1 MENMQTGV
9 PGAELAGRTALV
21 TGSSHGIG
29 TVVARE
35 LARCG
40 AAVAVHGRD
49 AAAAASVADDIRQSG
64 GTSVAVTGDVTD
76 VGALERIREEV
87 HEGIGTI
94 DVLVAAAGGSH
105 TRAAPIE
112 DISED
117 EWRAAI
123 DGNLLATFLTLR
135 CFLPEMKENGR
146 GSIVA
151 LGSSGGR
158 VADARVPAPYA
169 AAKAGVI
176 QLTRQVALQAGP
188 SGVRANCLAPETIL
202 TDAIAARISDEQ
214 RTWMINAHPLRRLG
228 TPADV
233 ADAVVFLAGDR
244 SSWITGAVLDLTG
257 GAVVA

>member
-1 MENMQTGV
+1 MQTGV

-94 DVLVAAAGGSH
+94 DVLVAAAAAA
-105 TRAAPIE
+105 TRGPRR
-112 DISED
+112 SKTS
-117 EWRAAI
+117 R
-123 DGNLLATFLTLR
+123 R
-135 CFLPEMKENGR
+135 M
-146 GSIVA
+146 
-151 LGSSGGR
+151 SGGR
-158 VADARVPAPYA
+158 RS
-169 AAKAGVI
+169 
-176 QLTRQVALQAGP
+176 T
-188 SGVRANCLAPETIL
+188 
-202 TDAIAARISDEQ
+202 AIC
-214 RTWMINAHPLRRLG
+214 WRR
-228 TPADV
+228 
-233 ADAVVFLAGDR
+233 
-244 SSWITGAVLDLTG
+244 S
-257 GAVVA
+257 

>member
-1 MENMQTGV
+1 
-9 PGAELAGRTALV
+9 
-21 TGSSHGIG
+21 
-29 TVVARE
+29 
-35 LARCG
+35 
-40 AAVAVHGRD
+40 
-49 AAAAASVADDIRQSG
+49 
-64 GTSVAVTGDVTD
+64 
-76 VGALERIREEV
+76 
-87 HEGIGTI
+87 
-94 DVLVAAAGGSH
+94 
-105 TRAAPIE
+105 
-112 DISED
+112 
-117 EWRAAI
+117 
-123 DGNLLATFLTLR
+123 
-135 CFLPEMKENGR
+135 MKENGR
-146 GSIVA
+146 GSIVTV
-151 LGSSGGR
+151 GSSGGR

-169 AAKAGVI
+169 TAKAGVI